1 MADVSLKLN
10 YRFKLMN
17 RDAFL
22 SLSMFNILD
31 FGAEL
36 SEYVFS
42 GGTRDALELQI
53 PRSVRLTFG
62 WRF

>member
-1 MADVSLKLN
+1 LG
-10 YRFKLMN
+10 
-17 RDAFL
+17 RDAVL
-22 SLSMFNILD
+22 SLTVFNILD

-42 GGTRDALELQI
+42 GGSRDALELQI
-53 PRSVRLTFG
+53 PRSIRLTFG